1 MIQFRKILQILVR
14 RFEAFLISSQ
24 NKKVLDYLIKENLF
38 FNNVIDI
45 GGHHGELYTAMK
57 RYNIPFI
64 SYHIFEPFEESF
76 DQINLIDDQSL
87 IKYNIGVS
95 NSKGES
101 KLKISNWETSNSL
114 SENIDVESK
123 RNKLKKTLYKE
134 EQYVVTQNI
143 KIDTLDNLFTNSELE
158 NIFLKVDVEGH
169 ELEVIQGAIK
179 LLSSYKIKYLLVE
192 IQDNNTIIK
201 EKLQELGFD
210 LKKIFKFPVLNI
222 SDYLFE
228 KVK

>member
-1 MIQFRKILQILVR
+1 
-14 RFEAFLISSQ
+14 
-24 NKKVLDYLIKENLF
+24 
-38 FNNVIDI
+38 
-45 GGHHGELYTAMK
+45 MK
-57 RYNIPFI
+57 
-64 SYHIFEPFEESF
+64 
-76 DQINLIDDQSL
+76 
-87 IKYNIGVS
+87 
-95 NSKGES
+95 
-101 KLKISNWETSNSL
+101 TSTL